1 MSKLARR
8 YFVIGRVQ
16 GVGFRYWA
24 SGRAKHL
31 NLVGWVR
38 NRRDGRVE
46 VLAYGEKTDLDSLE
60 RDLHQGPESAQVE
73 SVDEAPV
80 TPEEAELAAGA
91 TGFAQTKTL

>member
-8 YFVIGRVQ
+8 YFVTGQVQ
-16 GVGFRYWA
+16 GVGFRYWT
-24 SGRAKHL
+24 SGRAKSL

-38 NRRDGRVE
+38 NRRDGSVE

-60 RDLHQGPESAQVE
+60 RDLHQGPDAAR
-73 SVDEAPV
+73 VDGVSEAPV